1 MSDLPQAVMVHS
13 LTQLQTACASGMAF
27 TALSAPGAAL
37 SWGGLWWQAL
47 LNAASYTGPALLDC
61 ATAPGRAVEALEL
74 GLSGIILA
82 PCPAWAEIAA
92 LAATKNALLLP
103 AMPDFLDLG
112 EKGNQRHLLG
122 WLSR

>member
-1 MSDLPQAVMVHS
+1 MSHLPPAVMVHG
-13 LTQLQTACASGMAF
+13 LAQLQNACASGAPF

-37 SWGGLWWQAL
+37 SWGALWWQAL
-47 LNAASYTGPALLDC
+47 LAAASYTGPALLDC

-74 GLSGIILA
+74 GLSGVILA
-82 PCPAWAEIAA
+82 PCPVWADIAA
-92 LAATKNALLLP
+92 LAATKNAILLP

-112 EKGNQRHLLG
+112 EKRNQRSLMD